1 LHKSPIAL
9 EAREL
14 VDERLR
20 LARNLHD
27 TVAQSLASLG
37 FALDEIIGR
46 ESISPDDRKLVR
58 TARLEIIQI
67 IDRLRNEIHSLRRFE
82 NLSLE
87 QWLREEIDLP
97 IEYFSSFQGP
107 WTDDRYEN
115 ISYLVLELIN
125 NAIAHQGARSFTIRE
140 EEKTLEVSFD
150 VAANFQPIKDGK
162 VRSFG
167 LLGVSERLNKISGQ
181 LIENEQGFLLQ
192 W

>member
-87 QWLREEIDLP
+87 QWIREEIDLP

-125 NAIAHQGARSFTIRE
+125 NAIAHQGARSFKIRE
-140 EEKTLEVSFD
+140 EEKTLDVSFE

-181 LIENEQGFLLQ
+181 LIESERGFLLR

>member
-1 LHKSPIAL
+1 M
-9 EAREL
+9 
-14 VDERLR
+14 
-20 LARNLHD
+20 
-27 TVAQSLASLG
+27 AQSLASLG

-87 QWLREEIDLP
+87 QWIREEIDLP

-140 EEKTLEVSFD
+140 EEKTLDVSFE

-181 LIENEQGFLLQ
+181 LIESERGFLLR

>member
-1 LHKSPIAL
+1 M
-9 EAREL
+9 
-14 VDERLR
+14 
-20 LARNLHD
+20 
-27 TVAQSLASLG
+27 AQSLASLG

-82 NLSLE
+82 SLSLE
-87 QWLREEIDLP
+87 QWFREEIELP
-97 IEYFSSFQGP
+97 IEYSSSFQGP
-107 WTDDRYEN
+107 WTDERYEN
-115 ISYLVLELIN
+115 IGYLVLELIN

-140 EEKTLEVSFD
+140 EEKTLEVNFEI
-150 VAANFQPIKDGK
+150 VENFQPIKDGK

-167 LLGVSERLNKISGQ
+167 LLGVSERIKEINGR
-181 LIENEQGFLLQ
+181 LIESEQGFLLR